1 MSADKPDISSL
12 LAHVAAL
19 EQERAALRAEKEK
32 AENVLQ
38 SRTEQLSKLQEGK
51 RTEMKAK
58 LDTMITDWLKDIDV
72 GDEAV
77 KQEFMNG
84 MERIVTETKEDSGVW
99 KVMCCASAAH
109 KQRVSEIQRL
119 KDEFNEIKTKAEA
132 GSFRAEET
140 RIVGKRKDPESRAGD
155 IWSEFEG
162 FMKSNGVNDYIPSQ
176 HQEPP

>member
-109 KQRVSEIQRL
+109 KQRVS
-119 KDEFNEIKTKAEA
+119 
-132 GSFRAEET
+132 
-140 RIVGKRKDPESRAGD
+140 
-155 IWSEFEG
+155 
-162 FMKSNGVNDYIPSQ
+162 
-176 HQEPP
+176 